1 MTFDRLKL
9 FKDIAQSRSVSHGA
23 ELNGV
28 SQSAAS
34 QALHE
39 LEKSLKVKLLDRT
52 TRPVALTEAGQLFS
66 AFAREALRRKE
77 QFEVAL
83 DRLKGRVEGVVRVA
97 SIYSVGLSEMTRL
110 EEEFARRLPD
120 AELHVEY
127 LRPEKVYEAVL
138 AGQADLG
145 VVSYPIPSKEIRVI
159 PWREEEMVVAI
170 APSHPLAGKESL
182 EISELNGRDFVG
194 FDEDLPI
201 GRELKRFLRE
211 HGVEVNIVMHFDN
224 VMTMKEAVA
233 LGTGLSILPA
243 RILASDIEQGRLA
256 AIPIRAP
263 GVVRP
268 LGILHRRRKKFN
280 RATQA
285 FLELLR
291 EEPAPQPAPAWTSPQ
306 GR

>member
-66 AFAREALRRKE
+66 AFSREALRRKE

-145 VVSYPIPSKEIRVI
+145 FVSYPIPSKEIRVI

-201 GRELKRFLRE
+201 ARELKRFLRE
-211 HGVEVNIVMHFDN
+211 HGVEVNLVMHFDN
-224 VMTMKEAVA
+224 IMTMKEAVA

-268 LGILHRRRKKFN
+268 LGILHRRRRKFN

-291 EEPAPQPAPAWTSPQ
+291 EEPAPQPAPASTSPQ